1 MIPTTTYPPQTPRY
15 YMGGYR
21 YFFNGQEADNEVL
34 GEGVSLTAEFWQY
47 DSRLGRRWNVDPVFK
62 EKESPYACFAG
73 NPVWFADPKGDSV
86 INGYSNRLSSAE
98 EAMRQSERFLNSLSQ
113 SDEQYLSA
121 KQDYDDKTASYYRI
135 KRLYDIAQN
144 IITDFKEHSPEMY
157 NKLNH
162 LRSPN
167 GVVDVDVF
175 VFVNYNLNNGKY
187 SGQSEI
193 DHHFFEHANSVFG
206 GSHYF
211 FLFDSENDICSTNA
225 VKMTINPRY
234 SDQIGKSFAHEGG
247 HIYYEVTDPVG
258 YANWLEKN
266 GNQSAKS
273 GHLKDKDGKE
283 KNPSGQKALE
293 WESEY

>member
-1 MIPTTTYPPQTPRY
+1 MHDIAYHYP
-15 YMGGYR
+15 
-21 YFFNGQEADNEVL
+21 NAANN
-34 GEGVSLTAEFWQY
+34 
-47 DSRLGRRWNVDPVFK
+47 RLGNVTATIPDRKRLVLNA
-62 EKESPYACFAG
+62 YG
-73 NPVWFADPKGDSV
+73 NMVYIPLIVSYTDYYPF
-86 INGYSNRLSSAE
+86 GYPI
-98 EAMRQSERFLNSLSQ
+98 
-113 SDEQYLSA
+113 SDR
-121 KQDYDDKTASYYRI
+121 SYY
-135 KRLYDIAQN
+135 N
-144 IITDFKEHSPEMY
+144 
-157 NKLNH
+157 
-162 LRSPN
+162 
-167 GVVDVDVF
+167 
-175 VFVNYNLNNGKY
+175 
-187 SGQSEI
+187 
-193 DHHFFEHANSVFG
+193 G

-211 FLFDSENDICSTNA
+211 FLFDSENDIFSTNA

>member
-1 MIPTTTYPPQTPRY
+1 MILSTTYPPKFSRSA
-15 YMGGYR
+15 MGGGYR

-34 GEGVSLTAEFWQY
+34 GDGASFSAEFWQY
-47 DSRLGRRWNVDPVFK
+47 DSRLGRRWNLDPVFK
-62 EKESPYACFAG
+62 EYESPYACFAG
-73 NPVWFADPKGDSV
+73 NPVRFADPKGDSV

-98 EAMRQSERFLNSLSQ
+98 EAMRQSELFLNSLSK

-121 KQDYDDKTASYYRI
+121 KQDYDDKSASYYRI

-144 IITDFKEHSPEMY
+144 IMTDFNEHSPEMY
-157 NKLNH
+157 KTLNN
-162 LRSPN
+162 LRSPS
-167 GVVDVDVF
+167 GTVDVY
-175 VFVNYNLNNGKY
+175 VFVNFNLNNGNY

-211 FLFDSENDICSTNA
+211 FLFDSENDIFSTNA

>member
-1 MIPTTTYPPQTPRY
+1 MIRTTTYPPQTPRY
-15 YMGGYR
+15 YNGGYR
-21 YFFNGQEADNEVL
+21 YFFNGQEVDNEVL
-34 GEGVSLTAEFWQY
+34 GEGVSLTSEFWQY
-47 DSRLGRRWNVDPVFK
+47 DTRLGRRWNVDPVFK
-62 EKESPYACFAG
+62 EYESPYACFAG
-73 NPVWFADPKGDSV
+73 NPMRFADPRGDSV

-98 EAMRQSERFLNSLSQ
+98 EAMIQSERFLNSLSQ

-144 IITDFKEHSPEMY
+144 IMTDFKEHSPEMY

-167 GVVDVDVF
+167 GVVDVDVY

-193 DHHFFEHANSVFG
+193 DHCFFEHANSVFG

-211 FLFDSENDICSTNA
+211 FLFDSENDIFSTNA